1 MQHLPNNRDC
11 FPYAPRR
18 HRQHK
23 RLVVRH
29 CAGVVG
35 LAITLAA
42 QSTLSGLI
50 AGITLVAEHPFS
62 LGDYIVL
69 GDVEGTVEDI
79 SLRSTR
85 IRTPDQVLITVENSK
100 VCAEYIQNANARTQR
115 LWAFT
120 IGLEYRTS
128 APQVEQFIRD
138 LTKLLVSDP
147 DVDGQSVQAVL
158 EEFADSSINVNV
170 RMMVNTPG
178 YGDYRALKGRIN
190 LAVMHLM
197 AEEGLSFAFPSRS
210 VYVEKNAQ

>member
-1 MQHLPNNRDC
+1 M
-11 FPYAPRR
+11 
-18 HRQHK
+18 
-23 RLVVRH
+23 
-29 CAGVVG
+29 
-35 LAITLAA
+35 
-42 QSTLSGLI
+42 
-50 AGITLVAEHPFS
+50 
-62 LGDYIVL
+62 L

-115 LWAFT
+115 LWVFT

-190 LAVMHLM
+190 LAVMNLM